1 MRVIKLRGYMNS
13 QAIIPTREAGLERLK
28 AFLPSAGKE
37 YAALRNYDLG
47 PENHLSV
54 SMLSPYIRHRVLT
67 ETEVLKSVLQ
77 SHSQKSAEKFIQEIF
92 WRTYW
97 KGWLEMRPT
106 VWAEYCSNL
115 NKLYD
120 QLQTQSGL
128 RKSWEEACTGN
139 TGIDCFD
146 SWAKELF
153 ETGYLH
159 NHSRM
164 WFASIWIFTLN
175 LPWQKGAEFFMKHLY
190 DGDAASNT
198 LSWRWVAGLQ
208 TKGKHYVAQSWNIS
222 KFTNNKYKNVKLN
235 ENASPITDRREY
247 KLSSLEINKEDLE
260 SDTLIFFESEQNI
273 ETLNLKDYRN
283 IYCVFLNN
291 EKRKIKFDEKVINF
305 KKKIIEDQANR
316 FSNIKIIDEINFDK
330 LTNEIKDLDVI
341 YPSIGEN
348 LSFLKSIKKKKNL
361 NYNFIVREGDEFC
374 WQFSN
379 KGYFNFKSNIPKI
392 IQKIT

>member
-1 MRVIKLRGYMNS
+1 MKFEISRDGALKQLDAFINS
-13 QAIIPTREAGLERLK
+13 ELANYSFK
-28 AFLPSAGKE
+28 
-37 YAALRNYDLG
+37 RNFDLG
-47 PENHLSV
+47 PKDKSNV
-54 SMLSPYIRHRVLT
+54 SCLSPYISHRLITEYEVAKTVLA
-67 ETEVLKSVLQ
+67 KFPF
-77 SHSQKSAEKFIQEIF
+77 QKVEKYIQEIF
-92 WRTYW
+92 WRVYW
-97 KGWLEMRPT
+97 KGWLELRPQ
-106 VWAEYCSNL
+106 VWTDFIEDLKGLKEDDNYKKAINGE
-115 NKLYD
+115 
-120 QLQTQSGL
+120 TQI
-128 RKSWEEACTGN
+128 E
-139 TGIDCFD
+139 CFND
-146 SWAKELF
+146 WVKELK
-153 ETGYLH
+153 ENNYLH
-159 NHSRM
+159 NHTRM

>member
-1 MRVIKLRGYMNS
+1 MIFKT
-13 QAIIPTREAGLERLK
+13 TREEALQDLENYINKDIVNYSTQRN
-28 AFLPSAGKE
+28 FDFGPGK
-37 YAALRNYDLG
+37 RN
-47 PENHLSV
+47 NV
-54 SMLSPYIRHRVLT
+54 SCLSPYISHRLITEYEVAKKVLS
-67 ETEVLKSVLQ
+67 KFPY
-77 SHSQKSAEKFIQEIF
+77 QKVEKYIQEIF
-92 WRTYW
+92 WRVYW
-97 KGWLEMRPT
+97 KGWLELRPQ
-106 VWAEYCSNL
+106 VWTDFIEDLKGFKEDDNYKKAINGE
-115 NKLYD
+115 
-120 QLQTQSGL
+120 TQI
-128 RKSWEEACTGN
+128 E
-139 TGIDCFD
+139 CFND
-146 SWAKELF
+146 WVKELK
-153 ETGYLH
+153 ENNYLH
-159 NHSRM
+159 NHTRM

-260 SDTLIFFESEQNI
+260 SKTLVFFESELNI
-273 ETLNLKDYRN
+273 ETLNLKNYQN
-283 IYCVFLNN
+283 IYCVFLSNG
-291 EKRKIKFDEKVINF
+291 KRKIKFDEKVINF
-305 KKKIIEDQANR
+305 KKKIIEDQVNR

-330 LTNEIKDLDVI
+330 YTNEIKDLDVI

-361 NYNFIVREGDEFC
+361 NYNFIVRDGDEFC

>member
-1 MRVIKLRGYMNS
+1 MKFKT
-13 QAIIPTREAGLERLK
+13 TREEALQDLENYIN
-28 AFLPSAGKE
+28 KE
-37 YAALRNYDLG
+37 IVNYSSQRNFDFG
-47 PENHLSV
+47 PDNRKNV
-54 SMLSPYIRHRVLT
+54 SCLSPYISHRLITEYDVVKKVLS
-67 ETEVLKSVLQ
+67 KFPY
-77 SHSQKSAEKFIQEIF
+77 QKVEKYIQEIF
-92 WRTYW
+92 WRVYW
-97 KGWLEMRPT
+97 KGWLELRPQ
-106 VWAEYCSNL
+106 VWTDFIEDLKSIEEDRNY
-115 NKLYD
+115 
-120 QLQTQSGL
+120 QTAVSGKTEIL
-128 RKSWEEACTGN
+128 
-139 TGIDCFD
+139 CFND
-146 SWAKELF
+146 WVNELKENN
-153 ETGYLH
+153 YLH
-159 NHSRM
+159 NHTRM

-175 LPWQKGAEFFMKHLY
+175 LPWQKGAEFFMKYLY

-208 TKGKHYVAQSWNIS
+208 TKGKHYVAQGWNIA
-222 KFTNNKYKNVKLN
+222 KFTNNKYKDISLKEDATPLVDK
-235 ENASPITDRREY
+235 REY

-260 SDTLIFFESEQNI
+260 NKTLIFFESELNI
-273 ETLNLKDYRN
+273 ETLNLKDYQN
-283 IYCVFLNN
+283 IYCVFLSN

-316 FSNIKIIDEINFDK
+316 FSNIRIIDEINFDK

>member
-1 MRVIKLRGYMNS
+1 MIFKT
-13 QAIIPTREAGLERLK
+13 TREEVLQDLENYINKEIVNYSTQRN
-28 AFLPSAGKE
+28 FDFGPSK
-37 YAALRNYDLG
+37 RKN
-47 PENHLSV
+47 V
-54 SMLSPYIRHRVLT
+54 SCLSPYISHRLITEYEVVKKVLS
-67 ETEVLKSVLQ
+67 KFPY
-77 SHSQKSAEKFIQEIF
+77 QKVEKYIQEIF
-92 WRTYW
+92 WRVYW
-97 KGWLEMRPT
+97 KGWLELRPQ
-106 VWAEYCSNL
+106 VWTDFTEDLKGIEEDKNYQIAV
-115 NKLYD
+115 
-120 QLQTQSGL
+120 SG
-128 RKSWEEACTGN
+128 KTK
-139 TGIDCFD
+139 IQCFND
-146 SWAKELF
+146 WVNELKENN
-153 ETGYLH
+153 YLH
-159 NHSRM
+159 NHTRM

-208 TKGKHYVAQSWNIS
+208 TKGKHYVAQGWNIA
-222 KFTNNKYKNVKLN
+222 KFTNNKYKNVSLN
-235 ENASPITDRREY
+235 EDATPLTDKREY

-260 SDTLIFFESEQNI
+260 SKILVFFDSELNI
-273 ETLNLKDYRN
+273 ETLNLKNYQN
-283 IYCVFLNN
+283 IYCVFLSNG
-291 EKRKIKFDEKVINF
+291 KRKIKIDEKVINF
-305 KKKIIEDQANR
+305 KKKIIKDQANR
-316 FSNIKIIDEINFDK
+316 FSNVKIIDEINFDK

>member
-1 MRVIKLRGYMNS
+1 MKFEISRDGALKQLDAFINS
-13 QAIIPTREAGLERLK
+13 ELANYSFK
-28 AFLPSAGKE
+28 
-37 YAALRNYDLG
+37 RNFDLG
-47 PENHLSV
+47 PKDKSNV
-54 SMLSPYIRHRVLT
+54 SCLSPYISHRLITEYEVAKTVLA
-67 ETEVLKSVLQ
+67 KFPY
-77 SHSQKSAEKFIQEIF
+77 QKVEKYIQEIF
-92 WRTYW
+92 WRVYW
-97 KGWLEMRPT
+97 KGWLELRPQ
-106 VWAEYCSNL
+106 VWTDFLEDLKGLKEDDNYKKAINGE
-115 NKLYD
+115 
-120 QLQTQSGL
+120 TQI
-128 RKSWEEACTGN
+128 E
-139 TGIDCFD
+139 CFND
-146 SWAKELF
+146 WVKELK
-153 ETGYLH
+153 ENNYLH
-159 NHSRM
+159 NHTRM

-305 KKKIIEDQANR
+305 KKKIIEDQVNR

-330 LTNEIKDLDVI
+330 YTNEIKDLDVI

-361 NYNFIVREGDEFC
+361 NYNFIVRDGDEFC

>member
-1 MRVIKLRGYMNS
+1 MKFEISRDGALKQLDAFINS
-13 QAIIPTREAGLERLK
+13 ELANYSFK
-28 AFLPSAGKE
+28 
-37 YAALRNYDLG
+37 RNFDLG
-47 PENHLSV
+47 PKDKSNV
-54 SMLSPYIRHRVLT
+54 SCLSPYISHRLITEYEVATTVLA
-67 ETEVLKSVLQ
+67 KFPF
-77 SHSQKSAEKFIQEIF
+77 QKVEKYIQEIF
-92 WRTYW
+92 WRVYW
-97 KGWLEMRPT
+97 KGWLELRPQ
-106 VWAEYCSNL
+106 VWTDFIEDLKGLKEDDNYKKAINGE
-115 NKLYD
+115 
-120 QLQTQSGL
+120 TQI
-128 RKSWEEACTGN
+128 E
-139 TGIDCFD
+139 CFND
-146 SWAKELF
+146 WVKELK
-153 ETGYLH
+153 ENNYLH
-159 NHSRM
+159 NHTRM

-222 KFTNNKYKNVKLN
+222 KFTNNKYQNVKLN
-235 ENASPITDRREY
+235 ENALPITDRREY

-260 SDTLIFFESEQNI
+260 SETLIFFESELNI
-273 ETLNLKDYRN
+273 ESLNLKDYQN
-283 IYCVFLNN
+283 IYCIFLTN

-305 KKKIIEDQANR
+305 KKKIIEDQAKR
-316 FSNIKIIDEINFDK
+316 FSNIKIIDEIIFDK
-330 LTNEIKDLDVI
+330 LINEIKDLDVI

>member
-1 MRVIKLRGYMNS
+1 MIFKT
-13 QAIIPTREAGLERLK
+13 TREGALQDLENYINKDIINYSTQRN
-28 AFLPSAGKE
+28 FDFGPSNRK
-37 YAALRNYDLG
+37 N
-47 PENHLSV
+47 V
-54 SMLSPYIRHRVLT
+54 SCLSPYISHRLITEYEVAKKVLSK
-67 ETEVLKSVLQ
+67 LPY
-77 SHSQKSAEKFIQEIF
+77 QKVEKYIQEIF
-92 WRTYW
+92 WRVYW
-97 KGWLEMRPT
+97 KGWLELRPQ
-106 VWAEYCSNL
+106 VWKDFTEDLKCLEEDKNYQIAV
-115 NKLYD
+115 
-120 QLQTQSGL
+120 SG
-128 RKSWEEACTGN
+128 KTE
-139 TGIDCFD
+139 IQCFND
-146 SWAKELF
+146 WVNELKENN
-153 ETGYLH
+153 YLH
-159 NHSRM
+159 NHTRM

-175 LPWQKGAEFFMKHLY
+175 LPWQKGAELFMKHLF

-208 TKGKHYVAQSWNIS
+208 TKGKHYIAQGWNIA
-222 KFTNNKYKNVKLN
+222 KFTNNKYKDISLN
-235 ENASPITDRREY
+235 EDATPLADKREY
-247 KLSSLEINKEDLE
+247 KLSSLKINKEDLE
-260 SDTLIFFESEQNI
+260 SKTLIFFESELNI
-273 ETLNLKDYRN
+273 ENLNLKDYQN
-283 IYCVFLNN
+283 IYCIFLSN

>member
-1 MRVIKLRGYMNS
+1 MIFKT
-13 QAIIPTREAGLERLK
+13 TREEALQDLENYINKDILDYSTQRN
-28 AFLPSAGKE
+28 FDFGPGK
-37 YAALRNYDLG
+37 RN
-47 PENHLSV
+47 NV
-54 SMLSPYIRHRVLT
+54 SCLSPYISHRLITEYEVAKKVLN
-67 ETEVLKSVLQ
+67 KFPY
-77 SHSQKSAEKFIQEIF
+77 QKVEKYIQEIF
-92 WRTYW
+92 WRVYW
-97 KGWLEMRPT
+97 KGWLELRPQ
-106 VWAEYCSNL
+106 VWTDFTEDLKGIEEDKNYQIAV
-115 NKLYD
+115 
-120 QLQTQSGL
+120 SG
-128 RKSWEEACTGN
+128 KTE
-139 TGIDCFD
+139 IQCFND
-146 SWAKELF
+146 WVNELKENN
-153 ETGYLH
+153 YLH
-159 NHSRM
+159 NHTRM

-175 LPWQKGAEFFMKHLY
+175 LPWQKGAEFFMKYLY

-222 KFTNNKYKNVKLN
+222 KFTNNKYKYIGLN
-235 ENASPITDRREY
+235 EDAIPLVDKREY

-260 SDTLIFFESEQNI
+260 SKTLIFFESELNI
-273 ETLNLKDYRN
+273 ETLNLKDYQN
-283 IYCVFLNN
+283 IYCVFLRN

-361 NYNFIVREGDEFC
+361 NYNFIVREVDEFC
-374 WQFSN
+374 WRFSN

>member
-1 MRVIKLRGYMNS
+1 MKFEISREGALKQLDDFINS
-13 QAIIPTREAGLERLK
+13 ELTNYSFK
-28 AFLPSAGKE
+28 
-37 YAALRNYDLG
+37 RNFDLG
-47 PENHLSV
+47 PKDKSNV
-54 SMLSPYIRHRVLT
+54 SCLSPYISHRLITEYEVAKTVLS
-67 ETEVLKSVLQ
+67 KFPF
-77 SHSQKSAEKFIQEIF
+77 QKVEKYIQEIF
-92 WRTYW
+92 WRVYW
-97 KGWLEMRPT
+97 KGWLELRPQ
-106 VWAEYCSNL
+106 VWTDFIEDLKGLKEDDNYKKAINGE
-115 NKLYD
+115 
-120 QLQTQSGL
+120 TQI
-128 RKSWEEACTGN
+128 E
-139 TGIDCFD
+139 CFND
-146 SWAKELF
+146 WVKELK
-153 ETGYLH
+153 ENNYLH
-159 NHSRM
+159 NHTRM

-247 KLSSLEINKEDLE
+247 KPSSLEINKKDFE

-305 KKKIIEDQANR
+305 KKKIIEDQVNR

-330 LTNEIKDLDVI
+330 YTNEIKDLDVI

-361 NYNFIVREGDEFC
+361 NYNFIVRDGDEFC

>member
-1 MRVIKLRGYMNS
+1 MIFKT
-13 QAIIPTREAGLERLK
+13 TREGALQDLENYINKEIVNYSTQRN
-28 AFLPSAGKE
+28 FDFGPGK
-37 YAALRNYDLG
+37 RKN
-47 PENHLSV
+47 V
-54 SMLSPYIRHRVLT
+54 SCLSPYISHRLITEYEVVKKVLS
-67 ETEVLKSVLQ
+67 KFPY
-77 SHSQKSAEKFIQEIF
+77 QKVEKYIQEIF
-92 WRTYW
+92 WRVYW
-97 KGWLEMRPT
+97 KGWLELRPQ
-106 VWAEYCSNL
+106 VWTDFTEDLKGIEEDKNYQIAV
-115 NKLYD
+115 
-120 QLQTQSGL
+120 SG
-128 RKSWEEACTGN
+128 KTE
-139 TGIDCFD
+139 IQCFND
-146 SWAKELF
+146 WVNELKENN
-153 ETGYLH
+153 YLH
-159 NHSRM
+159 NHTRM

-175 LPWQKGAEFFMKHLY
+175 LPWQKGAEFFMKYLY

-208 TKGKHYVAQSWNIS
+208 TKGKHYVAQGWNIA
-222 KFTNNKYKNVKLN
+222 KFTNNKYKNISLN
-235 ENASPITDRREY
+235 EDATPLIDKREY

-260 SDTLIFFESEQNI
+260 SKTLVFFESELNI
-273 ETLNLKDYRN
+273 ETLNLKNYQN
-283 IYCVFLNN
+283 IYCVFLSN

>member
-1 MRVIKLRGYMNS
+1 MIFKT
-13 QAIIPTREAGLERLK
+13 TREEALQDLENYIN
-28 AFLPSAGKE
+28 KE
-37 YAALRNYDLG
+37 IVNYSTLRNFDFG
-47 PENHLSV
+47 PGKRKNV
-54 SMLSPYIRHRVLT
+54 SCLSPYISHRLITEYEVVKKVLS
-67 ETEVLKSVLQ
+67 KFPY
-77 SHSQKSAEKFIQEIF
+77 QKVEKYIQEIF
-92 WRTYW
+92 WRVYW
-97 KGWLEMRPT
+97 KGWLELRPQ
-106 VWAEYCSNL
+106 VWTDFIEDLKGLKEDDNYKKAINGE
-115 NKLYD
+115 
-120 QLQTQSGL
+120 TQI
-128 RKSWEEACTGN
+128 E
-139 TGIDCFD
+139 CFND
-146 SWAKELF
+146 WVKELK
-153 ETGYLH
+153 ENNYLH
-159 NHSRM
+159 NHTRM

-305 KKKIIEDQANR
+305 KKKIIEDQVNR

-330 LTNEIKDLDVI
+330 YTNEIKDLDVI

-361 NYNFIVREGDEFC
+361 NYNFIVRDGDEFC